1 MGTIRHLNAG
11 TDELRKSASTIN
23 NLSTDIF
30 KNYEAIVTLVDS
42 ELSDVWQGSG
52 IDAFKAAIE
61 GIKPA
66 FNQLHELMNEYSEM
80 LTNTAT
86 SYDSQEQEL
95 KSAAA
100 GIKFE

>member
-1 MGTIRHLNAG
+1 MGTIRHLSAG
-11 TDELRKSASTIN
+11 TDELRKSASVIS

-30 KNYEAIVTLVDS
+30 KDYEAIVTLVDG

-52 IDAFKAAIE
+52 IDAFKNAIAE
-61 GIKPA
+61 IKPA
-66 FNQLHELMNEYSEM
+66 FAKLHELMNEYSEQ

-86 SYDSQEQEL
+86 AYDSQEQEL

>member
-1 MGTIRHLNAG
+1 MGTIRHLSSG
-11 TDELRKSASTIN
+11 TDELRKSASTIS

-30 KNYEAIVTLVDS
+30 KTYEAIVTLVNG

-52 IDAFKAAIE
+52 VDAFKAAIE
-61 GIKPA
+61 EIKPA
-66 FNQLHELMNEYSEM
+66 FNKLHVLMNEYSEQI
-80 LTNTAT
+80 TNTAT
-86 SYDSQEQEL
+86 AYDSQEQEL